1 MLPPPPAVN
10 RVLTPVV
17 EDLEPGELQIPSPLV
32 VEDLEPRE
40 LQIPSPPVVE
50 DLEPRELQIPS
61 PPVVEDLEPGELQ
74 IPSPPPA
81 DYVDPPDMGGRPSTE
96 QAARIVQFVQVVRKL
111 ALAFGKEMEL
121 NSDRFINT
129 VSRSLPKRG
138 SWGGNGWN
146 TYEAFARSEEH
157 CVEEY
162 QRIQPSFD
170 PRTMELPP
178 ISAADLSAMYKQFQ
192 EVYPDGQA
200 EVLLEKY
207 SEWTQLRTDETMA
220 SRQRQFD
227 KICNNLRASVRVFFL
242 FARICSKTSTDRC
255 RQ

>member
-1 MLPPPPAVN
+1 MMRPPPPAVN

-17 EDLEPGELQIPSPLV
+17 EDLEPGEI
-32 VEDLEPRE
+32 R
-40 LQIPSPPVVE
+40 
-50 DLEPRELQIPS
+50 
-61 PPVVEDLEPGELQ
+61 

-81 DYVDPPDMGGRPSTE
+81 DYVDPLDLGGRPSTE
-96 QAARIVQFVQVVRKL
+96 QATRIVQFVQVVRKL
-111 ALAFGKEMEL
+111 ALAFGKETDL
-121 NSDRFINT
+121 NSDRFINA
-129 VSRSLPKRG
+129 VARSLPKRG
-138 SWGGNGWN
+138 SRGGNGWN

-207 SEWTQLRTDETMA
+207 SEWTQLGTDETMA

-242 FARICSKTSTDRC
+242 FA
-255 RQ
+255 